1 MRTLLAAGLMLLL
14 ACAAARGQTPPTAAA
29 QADAARRI
37 EIEQLRREV
46 EALSRKVDAL
56 TAAIGTM
63 ANQMVTSV
71 PINTLTEYF
80 GGADA
85 SRMQPK
91 VLANYPGNLVSA
103 SVMLVRTER
112 EGAGEYING
121 RSVVIAPGGSALIP
135 VEGADVLC
143 NWLVYDDG
151 GAIKVRSDGCSYL
164 ARGLRGHFTGA
175 TYYRR

>member
-1 MRTLLAAGLMLLL
+1 MRSLLPAGLILLL
-14 ACAAARGQTPPTAAA
+14 LLPAARGQTPPAAA
-29 QADAARRI
+29 TPADARRV

-46 EALSRKVDAL
+46 DALSRKVDAL
-56 TAAIGTM
+56 TRAVGTM

-71 PINTLTEYF
+71 QIDVLTDYF
-80 GGADA
+80 GGAEA

-91 VLANYPGNLVSA
+91 VLATYPGNLVSA

-112 EGAGEYING
+112 EGAGNYTNG

-143 NWLVYDDG
+143 NWVVYDEG
-151 GAIKVRSDGCSYL
+151 NAIKVRSDTCSYL

>member
-1 MRTLLAAGLMLLL
+1 MRPFAAAGLLLL
-14 ACAAARGQTPPTAAA
+14 LLFPAARGQTPPTAAT
-29 QADAARRI
+29 QADAARRA

-46 EALSRKVDAL
+46 DALARKVDAL
-56 TAAIGTM
+56 TRYIGAM
-63 ANQMVTSV
+63 AEQMVTSV
-71 PINTLTEYF
+71 QINVLTDYF

-85 SRMQPK
+85 ANMQPK
-91 VLANYPGNLVSA
+91 VLATYPGNLVSA

-112 EGAGEYING
+112 EGAGNYTNG

-143 NWLVYDDG
+143 NWEVYDEAN
-151 GAIKVRSDGCSYL
+151 AIKVRSDGCSYL

>member
-1 MRTLLAAGLMLLL
+1 MRTYLAAGMILLL
-14 ACAAARGQTPPTAAA
+14 ALPAARGQTPQATAA
-29 QADAARRI
+29 QAETARRI
-37 EIEQLRREV
+37 EVEQLRREV

-56 TAAIGTM
+56 TAAIGQM
-63 ANQMVTSV
+63 ASEMVTSV
-71 PINTLTEYF
+71 PINTLTDYF
-80 GGADA
+80 GGADP

-91 VLANYPGNLVSA
+91 VLSVYPGNLVSA

-112 EGAGEYING
+112 EGAGEYVNG

-151 GAIKVRSDGCSYL
+151 SAIRVRSDGCSYL